1 MQTNILVKARGS
13 SGIVTIGKANVSA
26 GIVTTVTITS
36 GGSGFSSATPPTLEF
51 ESPINYE
58 NMRLVG
64 SSTGI
69 GASVSLRVGAA
80 TSIISFQ
87 ITNFGY
93 NYKIDDVLTLETGGN
108 AAGIP
113 TDASAGNSF
122 QTFQLTVLDTF
133 NDSFAGF
140 TFGQLEKLNTFENLF
155 DGDRRTFPITKTIGA
170 VESPITIRAAKGS
183 PIKVEDNCVIFL
195 NDILQVLSLIHI

>member
-1 MQTNILVKARGS
+1 MSAAGTVESVSIGNSGSGYILGLQTNILVRARGS

-26 GIVTTVTITS
+26 GLVTSVTITNG

-51 ESPINYE
+51 EKPLNYE

-69 GASVSLRVGAA
+69 GASVSVRVGAA
-80 TSIISFQ
+80 SSIISFE

-93 NYKIDDVLTLETGGN
+93 NYRIGDVLTIEEGGR
-108 AAGIP
+108 AGIL
-113 TDASAGNSF
+113 TDANKVVQDF
-122 QTFQLTVLDTF
+122 ELTVLDTF

-140 TFGQLEKLNTFENLF
+140 TFGELEKLISFERLF
-155 DGDRRTFPITKTIGA
+155 DGDRK
-170 VESPITIRAAKGS
+170 
-183 PIKVEDNCVIFL
+183 
-195 NDILQVLSLIHI
+195 